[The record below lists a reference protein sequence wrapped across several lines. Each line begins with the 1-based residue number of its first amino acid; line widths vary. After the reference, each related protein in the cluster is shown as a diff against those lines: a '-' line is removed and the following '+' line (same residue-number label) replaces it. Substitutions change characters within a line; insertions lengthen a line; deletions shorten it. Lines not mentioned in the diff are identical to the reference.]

1 MIIQLILG
9 KLFSRINELLTDSH
23 QRELFIKS
31 YKNLTIRI
39 LGRILSYLLVYAII
53 KIYGGEAFGQWSIIT
68 SIFLLSQMILNLGI
82 KTSIV
87 RYFAEYN
94 EEKINLKNLY
104 QKAIVVLFFTSLL
117 GAFAINLLVSDIAI
131 AYSKP
136 YIVDYLPIVLLGIFP
151 LNIVELNAGVFK
163 GLRNTEKFSILD
175 SISKPFF
182 ILLFI
187 LIAFSFN
194 SSFLFVFELYLASI
208 VLIALLSFFMI
219 YKCFKVLT
227 INKGRVVPYKEL
239 FSVSIPMFFTESLN
253 SLLRWV
259 DILIL
264 GFYCSDV
271 LIGAYSLAVRLTNL
285 VTIPLLSVNSIATPK
300 FRELFVIKDFKKL
313 KAVVLQSNKMI
324 FQMAIIPS
332 VILLFANEFIL
343 EFFESDYAIAK
354 WSLIILALGQLV
366 NVATGAIGQLL
377 NMTGGHKI
385 LALVSAISTGLN
397 LILNFWLIPIY
408 GITGAAISTA
418 IAIIVNNLLS
428 TIIIKHRLGFFSIYI
443 PFKKQ

>member
-1 MIIQLILG
+1 MG